1 MDNLNL
7 INLTGKNIYLEQ
19 INSDAVFKLE
29 ATKPMAYVTN
39 ENIRDLHSLFKVN
52 AIIKNECNHGSII
65 GLPDRKK
72 GTIYITNE
80 DVAKFANIVN
90 HRNDVVC
97 LDDIRA
103 SDATEIIAGA
113 LKWFT

>member
-39 ENIRDLHSLFKVN
+39 DDIRNLHSSFKVN
-52 AIIKNECNHGSII
+52 AIVKNEYGCGYLV
-65 GLPDRKK
+65 GLPDRKNN
-72 GTIYITNE
+72 TIYITNE
-80 DVAKFANIVN
+80 DVARFANLVKN
-90 HRNDVVC
+90 RRDVVC
-97 LDDIRA
+97 LDDIRT
-103 SDATEIIAGA
+103 SDATTIIAGA